1 MMFIEA
7 WERGNPLISA
17 SHPIFYRTFHDH
29 LQPVQNLAPA
39 NLELVK
45 VREAKN
51 WTLLHVAASC
61 G

>member
-1 MMFIEA
+1 M
-7 WERGNPLISA
+7 SA
-17 SHPIFYRTFHDH
+17 SHPIFYRTFQDH
-29 LQPVQNLAPA
+29 LQPVQNLPQA